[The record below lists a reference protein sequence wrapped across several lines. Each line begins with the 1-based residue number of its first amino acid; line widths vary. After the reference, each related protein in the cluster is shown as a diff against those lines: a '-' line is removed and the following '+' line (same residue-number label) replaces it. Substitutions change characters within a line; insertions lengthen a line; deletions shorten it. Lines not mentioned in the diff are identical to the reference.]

1 MICGG
6 VCLGIAN
13 EHHVSDGFSAI
24 HFINTWSNIARGGG
38 IKVPPFFDR
47 TILHAGD
54 SPEPKF
60 AHNEYHPPPP
70 LVQTPETNNPNLN
83 FTVFKLTLD
92 QLNALK
98 TSCSK
103 EDHQNYSTYEVVSG
117 HLWRCVTAARGLPEN
132 QDEAVHPDRRAV
144 QAPAAA
150 AARIFRQRG
159 LHRCAGCFMRRAD
172 QIGEIRCR

>member
-117 HLWRCVTAARGLPEN
+117 HLWRCVTAARGLSRKS
-132 QDEAVHPDRRAV
+132 RRSCTSRSTGG
-144 QAPAAA
+144 PGSG
-150 AARIFRQRG
+150 R
-159 LHRCAGCFMRRAD
+159 
-172 QIGEIRCR
+172 RCRQDISATWSSPLRRLLHAAS